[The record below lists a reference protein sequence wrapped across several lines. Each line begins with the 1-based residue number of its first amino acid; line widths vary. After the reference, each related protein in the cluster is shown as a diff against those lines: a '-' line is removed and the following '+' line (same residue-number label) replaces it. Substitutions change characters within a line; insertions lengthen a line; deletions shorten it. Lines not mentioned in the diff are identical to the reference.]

1 MTRLA
6 GYLIRLFSAEA
17 LALFA
22 LASALLF
29 LAQALRMFDVISVK
43 GQDLGTLVGHVLL
56 TMPTLAVAFAPV
68 CIAIGLARGLR
79 ALQQNQELHIIH
91 SSRRVAALAGG
102 VAGYVAISAVLMV
115 LLTNILEPAARRYYN
130 DWTARVAVDLVSR
143 LLTPHKFIEVT
154 PGVTLVIGS
163 RGAGGELGSFFADDR
178 RNPDVR
184 RTYRAESA
192 NIAADN
198 EGYVLRLT
206 DGAIQYMSEDFQFSE
221 ISFSRYD
228 LAVGNLTEAAQPG
241 RGQDGITSIEFIA
254 DAVARGAIEP
264 RIQYVINARV
274 GEGVRVIALC
284 LLVVAMAFF
293 PSDRRGGAQVPLEIV
308 VLGAAFAERALLANL
323 PKIDPIFASWGSV
336 ALIAASLIVL
346 FVRSRTWLLRG
357 GAAPA

>member
-22 LASALLF
+22 LASALLL

-43 GQDLGTLVGHVLL
+43 GQDMGTLVGQVLL
-56 TMPTLAVAFAPV
+56 TLPTLAIAFAPV

-91 SSRRVAALAGG
+91 SSRRVAALTGG
-102 VAGYVAISAVLMV
+102 VAGYIAISALLMV
-115 LLTNILEPAARRYYN
+115 LLTNVLEPTSRRLYN

-154 PGVTLVIGS
+154 PGVTMVIGS

-178 RNPDVR
+178 RNRDVR
-184 RTYRAESA
+184 RTYIAKSA
-192 NIAADN
+192 NVAADG

-206 DGAIQYMSEDFQFSE
+206 DGAIQYMSDDLQFSE

-241 RGQDGITSIEFIA
+241 RGQDGTTSIEFIA
-254 DAVARGAIEP
+254 DAVATGEIEP
-264 RIQYVINARV
+264 HVRHVISARV

-284 LLVVAMAFF
+284 LLVVALAFF
-293 PSDRRGGAQVPLEIV
+293 PSGRRGGGQVPLEIV

-323 PKIDPIFASWGSV
+323 PKVDPIFASWGSV
-336 ALIAASLIVL
+336 ALIAGSLLVL

-357 GAAPA
+357 PAATA